1 MRKARYAYL
10 VNHVADD
17 GIYIHMQKNFACKV
31 QLNAEM
37 LFL

>member
-1 MRKARYAYL
+1 MRKVRYAYL
-10 VNHVADD
+10 VNHVADK
-17 GIYIHMQKNFACKV
+17 GIYIHMQQNFACKV

>member
-17 GIYIHMQKNFACKV
+17 GIYIHMQKNLACKV